1 MHLQFKFEVCK
12 KIQRKEKT
20 NEIYQNN
27 WKLPQKLSKEFQI
40 IWDDTTKKWEKTKK

>member
-27 WKLPQKLSKEFQI
+27 SQLPQ
-40 IWDDTTKKWEKTKK
+40 IWATSFK